1 MANNFW
7 KRLGGGIAN
16 ALVPGSIYNPHTGQ
30 WAPTGVRV
38 GRIAAGAAGQLAGPA
53 GSLAGMV
60 ANGVIGNTDEG
71 FRFDQGIEGWE
82 GMSQDFGNLPQ
93 WAQRG
98 GDAPPMQTIAS
109 LINPGLKGMVQP
121 GFQVGGNFTQ
131 FGQPVFDTGYA
142 DTQTSYGVSLPNYG
156 PAGTPQAPAPSG
168 QSGGQAAQPTGAQT
182 QMDINNQYRGAQDA
196 FKSMRGDYASPNNFQ
211 TGSQSSIFGG
221 GGRYKF

>member
-7 KRLGGGIAN
+7 KKLLGGAAN
-16 ALVPGSIYNPHTGQ
+16 AFVPGDIYNSYTGQ
-30 WAPTGVRV
+30 WAPTGVRL
-38 GRIAAGAAGQLAGPA
+38 GRIAAGVAGQAAGPA
-53 GSLAGMV
+53 GTLAGML
-60 ANGVIGNTDEG
+60 ANGAISRSEAGL
-71 FRFDQGIEGWE
+71 RFDSGVQGHE
-82 GMSQDFGNLPQ
+82 GMNADFSNLPQ

-98 GDAPPMQTIAS
+98 GDAPSMQTS
-109 LINPGLKGMVQP
+109 VQTLNPGLKGMVQP

-168 QSGGQAAQPTGAQT
+168 SRQVASAAPT

-211 TGSQSSIFGG
+211 TGSNSAIFGG